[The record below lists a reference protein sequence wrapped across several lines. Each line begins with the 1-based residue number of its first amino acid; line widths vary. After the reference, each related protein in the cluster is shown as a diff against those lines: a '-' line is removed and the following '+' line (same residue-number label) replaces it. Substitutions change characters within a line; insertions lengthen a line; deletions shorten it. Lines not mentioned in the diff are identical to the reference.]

1 MALAPADYYAY
12 SQATGTPFPESPQ
25 ERASLAPEVLNFRRN
40 QLKAPQAEQGGPDP
54 LSLGIGIGLGLAG
67 IGGVAYGAKRFLG
80 GRQRI
85 PKAPPTSANTGT
97 VVQDLEK
104 VVNYGKTSPSSVSA
118 SQAPTPSQVAPDL
131 VDIQQATTGFTAKQQ
146 QTAGE
151 SGSNQELTRMKSK
164 LQRNEDLD
172 TSTVAQF
179 LAEERD
185 EIASQLG
192 EQGLS
197 LSPGRIERE
206 LATRVGPTGW
216 EYGPEYTKTKHAME
230 LGTQDPKFMND
241 LEAETITL
249 GGTDFE
255 LGLQNVMSDDPGTAF
270 RRPVINESTALAA
283 DQRYQLKQNSIKD
296 WLGSK
301 RLESQQDIVRI
312 NNEQSSI
319 KNRMNQ
325 LREEENMLMYSSAQS
340 PGNRMRNSERLD
352 QVQGELEDLVDQYD
366 FTNQQLNRI
375 NNRIAGAQ
383 NFAQN
388 ALEDVTKT
396 LPTTLTDW
404 SGEGF
409 IVRPKAQTS
418 STFIDSEGKTFDVFE
433 DVSKAANF
441 EPGDLEVVSGR
452 RKVVENLVSDPET
465 GALMQAASG
474 TSIRGR
480 SGIPFISEAEEQEMG
495 MRAKEAASKIA
506 YVESLQ
512 PVGVATTSKPAQAN
526 VPFGVESK
534 GGIGIYGIEAE
545 GYPAGAV
552 ISEGEYTRQAT
563 QRPTYTSSAVRQSPP
578 DVLEVDRQTGERR
591 VTRKPGPLEQS
602 PLLDLSDDQL
612 NEMVL
617 MGNAAGGEAQQIG
630 MEAERV
636 LRYRGEASSLERQK
650 QNLSSIRMS
659 EAVRR
664 ASQMSAA
671 RNPRGG
677 ILPDEI
683 TMTRRQMAALEPT
696 EITYGPRTPL
706 SQAPSGSI
714 PPQQLGLKGV
724 TGYAARQVK
733 SPADI
738 AAEQLESYMSKL
750 QRGRST
756 PLTSQAVIQPK
767 LF

>member
-1 MALAPADYYAY
+1 MALAPADFYAY
-12 SQATGTPFPESPQ
+12 SQATGTPLPESPQ
-25 ERASLAPEVLNFRRN
+25 ERANLAPEVLNFRRN

-85 PKAPPTSANTGT
+85 PKAPPTAANAGT

-104 VVNYGKTSPSSVSA
+104 VVNYGK
-118 SQAPTPSQVAPDL
+118 APAPSQVAPDL

-179 LAEERD
+179 LAKERD

-192 EQGLS
+192 EQGLTV
-197 LSPGRIERE
+197 SPGRIERE
-206 LATRVGPTGW
+206 LANRVGPTGW
-216 EYGPEYTKTKHAME
+216 EYGPEYTKTKQAME
-230 LGTQDPKFMND
+230 LGTQDPKFMNNP
-241 LEAETITL
+241 EAETITL

-255 LGLQNVMSDDPGTAF
+255 LGLQNVMSDDPETAF
-270 RRPVINESTALAA
+270 RRPVINESTALEAEA
-283 DQRYQLKQNSIKD
+283 RYQSKKDELKD
-296 WLGSK
+296 WLGSI
-301 RLESQQDIVRI
+301 RLESQQDIVRL

-418 STFIDSEGKTFDVFE
+418 STFVDSEGKTFDVVE
-433 DVSKAANF
+433 NVSKAADF
-441 EPGDLEVVSGR
+441 APGDLEVVSGR
-452 RKVVENLVSDPET
+452 RNVVENLVRDPET

-480 SGIPFISEAEEQEMG
+480 SGIPFTAEAKEQEMG

-512 PVGVATTSKPAQAN
+512 PVGVATTSKPAQTN
-526 VPFGVESK
+526 VPFGAESK

-552 ISEGEYTRQAT
+552 TSEGEYTRQAT
-563 QRPTYTSSAVRQSPP
+563 QRPTRIRGAVPQSPP
-578 DVLEVDRQTGERR
+578 DVLEVNRQTGERKA
-591 VTRKPGPLEQS
+591 VRKPGPLEQS
-602 PLLDLSDDQL
+602 PLLNLSDDQL

-630 MEAERV
+630 MEAERI
-636 LRYRGEASSLERQK
+636 LRTRGEESALERQQ
-650 QNLSSIRMS
+650 QNLSSVRMS

-706 SQAPSGSI
+706 SEAPSGSI
-714 PPQQLGLKGV
+714 PPQQLGLRGV

-738 AAEQLESYMSKL
+738 AAEQLESYMGKL